1 MSTRRCMLL
10 LEVGYLPPPPPPP
23 ALRSRLWKWCCCY
36 FGLLQRQQIG
46 RGWERER
53 QLINSLLWLT
63 LKCNQLAESV
73 RDAAKW
79 PRTDESSEQY
89 LQSQMSLPFKPA
101 TNPPPS
107 LSLSPSLLF
116 LSAELD
122 LADLITLYVTG
133 TANTRTHTHTQ
144 T

>member
-1 MSTRRCMLL
+1 
-10 LEVGYLPPPPPPP
+10 
-23 ALRSRLWKWCCCY
+23 
-36 FGLLQRQQIG
+36 
-46 RGWERER
+46 
-53 QLINSLLWLT
+53 
-63 LKCNQLAESV
+63 
-73 RDAAKW
+73 
-79 PRTDESSEQY
+79 
-89 LQSQMSLPFKPA
+89 MSLPFKPA